1 MFVVGAAAYL
11 SVNRL
16 PPRSAHEGSGRKG
29 SIMSTNQEDKA
40 EVEALRIVIAEDEP
54 LIRMDLRRT
63 LENMGHVVI
72 GEAGDGAKAVELA
85 RETRPDICILD
96 IKMPEMDGI
105 DAAKVISTEG
115 IAPVLLLTAYSQK
128 DLVERAR
135 DAGVFAYLVK
145 PFKETDL
152 MPAIDIAIARYE
164 EFLELESEVSK
175 LEDKLETRKA
185 VDRAKG
191 ILMDQYQLK
200 EQDAFRRIQIQSMNT
215 RKSMREIA
223 EAIIIANSV

>member
-1 MFVVGAAAYL
+1 MACRP
-11 SVNRL
+11 VNGSTARVFQKRSF
-16 PPRSAHEGSGRKG
+16 PPV
-29 SIMSTNQEDKA
+29 NP
-40 EVEALRIVIAEDEP
+40 LRIVIADDEP
-54 LIRMDLRRT
+54 IIRMDLRRT
-63 LENMGHVVI
+63 LENMGHVVT
-72 GEAGDGAKAVELA
+72 GEAGDGKQAVEM
-85 RETRPDICILD
+85 TRDSKPDVVILD
-96 IKMPEMDGI
+96 IKMPGMDGI
-105 DAAKVISTEG
+105 DAAKLISTEA

-152 MPAIDIAIARYE
+152 MPAIEIAIARFD
-164 EFLELESEVSK
+164 EFLEIEKEAAE

-191 ILMDQYQLK
+191 ILMDQYGLK
-200 EQDAFRRIQIQSMNT
+200 EQDAFRRIQLQSMNT

-223 EAIIIANSV
+223 EAIILANSV

>member
-1 MFVVGAAAYL
+1 M
-11 SVNRL
+11 N
-16 PPRSAHEGSGRKG
+16 
-29 SIMSTNQEDKA
+29 INQENTT